1 MVVYPLAGIAPDLVL
16 LSLGSRDQRVNQ
28 TSGWNYLA
36 DWPTLVASLLWL
48 GTGGVIAKKHKARYA
63 GHKTTTTDSTGKADV
78 MGHNIQP
85 SDPTRKRAVARAIQH
100 IPTADWVRY
109 GGFAVVTITAIWL
122 SGCAQQVTRHGQL
135 FQDNDLQQI
144 APGMTQEQVK
154 LTLGTPNTTAA
165 AGTGNAYYYI
175 SSTMVQSAFML
186 PNETDRKVVA
196 IYFTQGGTV
205 ERVANYGMKDGK
217 VFDAIKRTTPSANTN
232 DDGVIKSL
240 FRNLGQK
247 STIFSGE

>member
-1 MVVYPLAGIAPDLVL
+1 
-16 LSLGSRDQRVNQ
+16 
-28 TSGWNYLA
+28 
-36 DWPTLVASLLWL
+36 
-48 GTGGVIAKKHKARYA
+48 
-63 GHKTTTTDSTGKADV
+63 

-85 SDPTRKRAVARAIQH
+85 SDPTRRHRG
-100 IPTADWVRY
+100 WVL
-109 GGFAVVTITAIWL
+109 VTLAAIWL
-122 SGCAQQVTRHGQL
+122 SGCTQQVTRHGQL
-135 FQDNDLQQI
+135 FQDNDLQQVST
-144 APGMTQEQVK
+144 GMTQEQVK

-175 SSTMVQSAFML
+175 SSTMVQNAFML
-186 PNETDRKVVA
+186 PSETDRKVVA

-205 ERVANYGMKDGK
+205 ERVANYGIKDGK